1 MPRKNQRRKNVNS
14 QSGVQRKAK
23 PIKFNP
29 SELEEE
35 QKRQLD
41 IESIEND
48 AIDVQ
53 SEPEI
58 TTVNKIIW
66 EHGNTSDN
74 ATVTDDST
82 GKCDTMEQNDIVQE
96 GAVIENPVMSIPPS
110 NQPNEHPATTTNSTF
125 KTVRTNK
132 NQMETLFL
140 FEWNI
145 LFQFFLLLSQ
155 TFTVVV
161 VFFFALSFSLKFD

>member
-29 SELEEE
+29 IDLEEE

-58 TTVNKIIW
+58 PTVYRLISEQGNK
-66 EHGNTSDN
+66 SDN
-74 ATVTDDST
+74 ATVADDST
-82 GKCDTMEQNDIVQE
+82 GKCHSIEPNDIVQE
-96 GAVIENPVMSIPPS
+96 VAVIEIPVMNTPLS
-110 NQPNEHPATTTNSTF
+110 NQPNGHAVTTTNSTF
-125 KTVRTNK
+125 KTVRMNK
-132 NQMETLFL
+132 IKSNGNFL
-140 FEWNI
+140 FK
-145 LFQFFLLLSQ
+145 FFLLFLLLPQ
-155 TFTVVV
+155 TFTV
-161 VFFFALSFSLKFD
+161 FSSLLFH